1 MRNALMCSSLV
12 AFFTIQIVLIYEEQC
27 VFLSKHYEIPFAKE
41 YALLFPLYNLVT
53 NATGYIT

>member
-1 MRNALMCSSLV
+1 MCSSLV
-12 AFFTIQIVLIYEEQC
+12 AFFTIQIALIYEEQC

-53 NATGYIT
+53 NATGCIT